1 MDGSHIRKK
10 ASLSSLESVS
20 QHISQAQALIGI
32 YEKNANAEIAS
43 RAELGQVQ
51 REMKI
56 IKSELL
62 AELMRSKS
70 ALQKM
75 QAQEGGK

>member
-10 ASLSSLESVS
+10 ASLSQLESAS
-20 QHISQAQALIGI
+20 QHISQAQALIGL
-32 YEKNANAEIAS
+32 YEKNANAEIGS
-43 RAELGQVQ
+43 MPELGQVQ

-75 QAQEGGK
+75 QAGGK

>member
-1 MDGSHIRKK
+1 MDSTHTRKK
-10 ASLSSLESVS
+10 ASLSSLELVS
-20 QHISQAQALIGI
+20 QHISQAQALIGL
-32 YEKNANAEIAS
+32 YEKNANAEIGS

-75 QAQEGGK
+75 QAGGK

>member
-10 ASLSSLESVS
+10 ASLSSFESVS

-32 YEKNANAEIAS
+32 YEKNANAEIGN

>member
-1 MDGSHIRKK
+1 M
-10 ASLSSLESVS
+10 SSLKSAS

-70 ALQKM
+70 AVQKM